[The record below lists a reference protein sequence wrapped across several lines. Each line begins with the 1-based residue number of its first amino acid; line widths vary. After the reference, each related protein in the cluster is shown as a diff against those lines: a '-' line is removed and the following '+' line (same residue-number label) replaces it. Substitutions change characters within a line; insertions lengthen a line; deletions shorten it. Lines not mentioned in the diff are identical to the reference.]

1 MKYTPINPK
10 DWKNHQNHSYTAL
23 DELQERTMTQEQ
35 EKELE
40 AGFKDGVKQSSIP
53 TCEHKDEND
62 DKTFT
67 IREVKEKISEL
78 ENKTKVEG
86 FETCKELHQAQND
99 IQVLKR
105 VLVLLK

>member
-1 MKYTPINPK
+1 MEGKCYHTKEGYLIPIC
-10 DWKNHQNHSYTAL
+10 WGTAVHY
-23 DELQERTMTQEQ
+23 DIDFCHCQ
-35 EKELE
+35 
-40 AGFKDGVKQSSIP
+40 
-53 TCEHKDEND
+53 DEND

-67 IREVKEKISEL
+67 IRDVKEKISEL